1 MITYKIIK
9 LAINTL
15 LLNKFKI
22 EINSNDVKE
31 GFGRPSFFV
40 SFDDMI
46 RSSTPDQVEK
56 SMTIRI
62 YYFPR
67 NREDNSLEL
76 LDVQEQLENLFDL
89 KLIVLDRKLN
99 VLEASSVV
107 TDGVLE
113 FSFELHFFE
122 GKEVSPNLGYVDE
135 DGNPLVDENGN
146 PIKTEQMKTL
156 ILNERV
162 N

>member
-1 MITYKIIK
+1 MITYKDIK
-9 LAINTL
+9 LAINNL
-15 LLNKFKI
+15 LIKKFNI

-31 GFGRPSFFV
+31 GFKRPSFFV
-40 SFDDMI
+40 SFDDMV
-46 RSSTPDQVEK
+46 RSSSTDQVEK
-56 SMTIRI
+56 SMTMRI
-62 YYFPR
+62 YYFPT
-67 NREDNSLEL
+67 NKDNCSIEL

-89 KLIVLDRKLN
+89 KLVVLDRKLN

-113 FSFELHFFE
+113 FSFEILFFE